1 MLSELF
7 ELKNKFQLFLVW
19 LGKLNWIFIKGLL
32 AVHFSAKKVLTIHT
46 FKRVNEMKFRFSK
59 NWMFMECY
67 LSCSNSKTN
76 SSYSSYSNTDVLNQ
90 GHLITDGRKSSKVT
104 GPSVGLNLEI
114 GQNFR
119 AKVWKKFFQMDDF
132 IDRRCYRSHFL
143 HQIVVTW

>member
-1 MLSELF
+1 
-7 ELKNKFQLFLVW
+7 
-19 LGKLNWIFIKGLL
+19 
-32 AVHFSAKKVLTIHT
+32 
-46 FKRVNEMKFRFSK
+46 
-59 NWMFMECY
+59 MECY

-119 AKVWKKFFQMDDF
+119 AKVWKNSFKWIILQIEGVIGVIFCIRLLLHDKTFKIKKHDCSLFYPLALNCEKWPKMAMFMSAGKQEGVMPLSPFF
-132 IDRRCYRSHFL
+132 
-143 HQIVVTW
+143 VVVVDSFSAK